1 MPRRPRSPRTV
12 PRPRRARD
20 APDDGGK
27 PKSRLGP
34 YPGGGRHPRPAGGG
48 RDGWEVAVCGEL
60 TDKQHDLVGDLIA
73 LPRGSR
79 GTLWFDSCGGSIY
92 VGLALAAVIRLRGL
106 RATAVVA
113 GECSSAAIVPFAA
126 CERRFVTRHSA
137 LLFHPVRWSS
147 EEDVKMEEAA
157 EWARHFQ
164 WMEEDADALLSKLFP
179 FPAEKLKAWTRPGK
193 FVTGEELV
201 KEGLAELITLFDG
214 DVWGQMNS
222 QAPPA

>member
-1 MPRRPRSPRTV
+1 MPRRPAPLPRRTTA
-12 PRPRRARD
+12 RRARAEED
-20 APDDGGK
+20 R

-34 YPGGGRHPRPAGGG
+34 YPGGGRHPRASGGG

-60 TDKQHDLVGDLIA
+60 TDKQHDLLGELIA

-164 WMEEDADALLSKLFP
+164 WMEEDADTLLSKLFP
-179 FPAEKLKAWTRPGK
+179 FPQEKLKTWTRPGR

-201 KEGLAELITLFDG
+201 REGLAELITLFDG
-214 DVWGQMNS
+214 DVWGQTG
-222 QAPPA
+222 